1 MTEPIHF
8 IAQQRDS
15 ILQTY
20 HDLHKLAEPSWK
32 EEKTSQYL
40 RDKLLN
46 AGLKIQAY
54 EDHFGFIAEIEGE
67 KPEVIALRAD
77 MDALIQEVDGVTKA
91 NHSCGHDAHSTMALH
106 TALALVNAKHICKH
120 TIRFIF
126 QPAEEKAEGALKM
139 MDDGALKE
147 VKFLGGIHLR
157 PSIEIPFNKAAP
169 VILHGSAASLK
180 GVIKGI
186 PAHASRPEEGNN
198 PIEAAALLIQAIGKI
213 RLKGEEKYSIK
224 VTELHGGE
232 AANSIPENTRF
243 TFDLRAETN
252 ETMKK
257 MIEKARHIIQ
267 KTAELTETEITI
279 SQEEYCPAAIQNQS
293 AIGLAR
299 NAIES
304 VLGKENVESACIS
317 QGAEDF
323 HFYTLKNPGLAA
335 TMIGLGCG
343 LKPGLHHPKMTF
355 NHEALI
361 YGTQILTKLIIEA
374 DRSID

>member
-1 MTEPIHF
+1 
-8 IAQQRDS
+8 
-15 ILQTY
+15 
-20 HDLHKLAEPSWK
+20 
-32 EEKTSQYL
+32 
-40 RDKLLN
+40 
-46 AGLKIQAY
+46 
-54 EDHFGFIAEIEGE
+54 
-67 KPEVIALRAD
+67 
-77 MDALIQEVDGVTKA
+77 
-91 NHSCGHDAHSTMALH
+91 
-106 TALALVNAKHICKH
+106 
-120 TIRFIF
+120 
-126 QPAEEKAEGALKM
+126 
-139 MDDGALKE
+139 
-147 VKFLGGIHLR
+147 
-157 PSIEIPFNKAAP
+157 P

-198 PIEAAALLIQAIGKI
+198 PIEAAALLIQAIGQI

-279 SQEEYCPAAIQNQS
+279 SQEEYCPAAVQNQS

-343 LKPGLHHPKMTF
+343 LAPGLHHPKMTF

-374 DRSID
+374 DRNID